1 MRFLVDNAISPTV
14 AKGLQNLGHD
24 AVHVRDYGLQA
35 AEDWVLF
42 ERAEIENRIIISADT
57 DFAFLLAARKVSSP
71 SVILFRKGSERNP
84 LRQIDL
90 LQLNLT
96 ETINAQLE
104 TGSILIIEENRI
116 RIRAL
121 TLLGK

>member
-1 MRFLVDNAISPTV
+1 MRFLVDNAISPVV
-14 AKGLQNLGHD
+14 AKGLKNLGHD
-24 AVHVRDYGLQA
+24 AVHVRDYELQA

-42 ERAEIENRIIISADT
+42 ERAETENRIIISADT
-57 DFAFLLAARKVSSP
+57 DFAFFLAARKVSSP

-96 ETINAQLE
+96 ESINAQLE
-104 TGSILIIEENRI
+104 AGSILIIEENRI

-121 TLLGK
+121 PLLGK

>member
-1 MRFLVDNAISPTV
+1 MRFLVDNAISPVV
-14 AKGLQNLGHD
+14 AKGLKNLGHG
-24 AVHVRDYGLQA
+24 AVHVRDYNLQA

-57 DFAFLLAARKVSSP
+57 DFAFLLAARRVSSP

-121 TLLGK
+121 PLLGK